1 MENSSLGNK
10 KDGLKVW
17 PKREKQIERVVH
29 NISGIFGAMQGIT
42 GASLTEI
49 KSLEV
54 KELIEDTGSDDL
66 DADQGDVSF

>member
-1 MENSSLGNK
+1 
-10 KDGLKVW
+10 
-17 PKREKQIERVVH
+17 
-29 NISGIFGAMQGIT
+29 MQGIT

-49 KSLEV
+49 KSLEL